1 MLNRHANER
10 KIESMS
16 VYQKQI
22 SGLEY
27 EKRDIYAEQNED
39 PKSEGRTW
47 DEIRKER
54 RRGKQQQNAGR
65 KKRGRMRGAF
75 CFVVHSYLS
84 FYLFHI
90 RITA

>member
-39 PKSEGRTW
+39 PKSEGLTW
-47 DEIRKER
+47 DEIRKDR
-54 RRGKQQQNAGR
+54 RRGKQQQLFRR
-65 KKRGRMRGAF
+65 KEEEKRRF
-75 CFVVHSYLS
+75 
-84 FYLFHI
+84 
-90 RITA
+90 